1 MKPPRLLSRGVLA
14 ALIVAAFAF
23 AGCQKGLTP
32 YLAMAKKNFA
42 DKNYVDTIDALNGG
56 LTYWKESEG
65 ADKKAEAYELLGKSY
80 RALRNSDKAVEAY
93 QQAAKISPNRFDV
106 YYDMASIYLTKG
118 FADQAERSF
127 RQALRNRPDDALAL
141 LGLGNSLYTQRKL
154 DEARAA
160 FQRILDTSPGV
171 KDALESLA
179 ALNRLARKP
188 GRAPAVKASGPEN
201 TAFHKSIRRIP
212 RKKTHRATSR

>member
-1 MKPPRLLSRGVLA
+1 MFLA
-14 ALIVAAFAF
+14 ALAL
-23 AGCQKGLTP
+23 AGCHKQLTP
-32 YLAMAKKNFA
+32 YLATAKKNFA
-42 DKNYVDTIDALNGG
+42 DKNYVDAIDALNSG
-56 LTYWKESEG
+56 LTYWDESEG

-127 RQALRNRPDDALAL
+127 RQALRNRPDDPLAL

-154 DEARAA
+154 DEARAT

-179 ALNRLARKP
+179 ALERPARRLMRL
-188 GRAPAVKASGPEN
+188 PATKASGPEN
-201 TAFHKSIRRIP
+201 TAFRSSIKKIP
-212 RKKTHRATSR
+212 RKKTQRATSR